1 MSFWKN
7 AFVFASGAVVGA
19 AALTAFTSYQAFKL
33 LKKNDTLYSAVEESV
48 KAGVHTGGN
57 ELGNRLAKIVTDK
70 IFDRP
75 GHTSKNRVSYPDSP
89 KAYPTFDLPVY
100 QTRLEA
106 ENILSILTDFVKQY
120 GFASVTDL
128 YDASGLTTKDY
139 STRKYGW
146 HNLDDAMVILTTRG
160 YELVMPRIRPE

>member
-19 AALTAFTSYQAFKL
+19 AALTAFTGYQAFKL

-75 GHTSKNRVSYPDSP
+75 SCYPKSYTGKAHSKP
-89 KAYPTFDLPVY
+89 PVY
-100 QTRLEA
+100 DVPVYGTRVNA
-106 ENILSILTDFVKQY
+106 ENALRTMNDIIEQY
-120 GFASVTDL
+120 GQATVADL
-128 YDASGLTTKDY
+128 YDTAGITRISY
-139 STRKYGW
+139 SFDKYGW
-146 HNLDDAMVILTTRG
+146 TNLDGVMVIFTTIGYTLT
-160 YELVMPRIRPE
+160 LPQARPV

>member
-7 AFVFASGAVVGA
+7 AFVFVSGAIVGA
-19 AALTAFTSYQAFKL
+19 AALTAFTGYQAFKL

-75 GHTSKNRVSYPDSP
+75 SCYPKSYAREACP
-89 KAYPTFDLPVY
+89 KPPVY
-100 QTRLEA
+100 DVPVYRTRFDAKNALHMM
-106 ENILSILTDFVKQY
+106 NDIIKQS
-120 GFASVTDL
+120 GHATIADL
-128 YDASGLTTKDY
+128 YDTAGVTHISY
-139 STRKYGW
+139 SFNKYGW
-146 HNLDDAMVILTTRG
+146 TNLDDVMVILTTFG
-160 YELVMPRIRPE
+160 YTLTLPQARPV